1 MSFNPH
7 QWYLN
12 GLKKFQLSWSFD
24 TLNTSE
30 PTKNAF
36 LIRRESDNVEQT
48 FTFSEVINGTYATF
62 INATNGAVRKWFGNL
77 NYIEQTNTAYQ
88 PRLKDNSGNPYV
100 DEYAQG
106 YLLRGKHYAS
116 LVNDSIVTYIFK
128 DETNANSQ
136 RSNISIR
143 GFGMDVF
150 SLELVSPTAGYVVYN
165 KVGNME
171 LSDYSFAYA
180 NDGLFKLLTFTII
193 GGVKKVYINNIDTTK
208 GAGGY
213 EIGAN
218 PTVNDVILG
227 GRENGYGKIN
237 KYQHLGLFTGVDL
250 SGINISDY
258 NTALMTKY
266 GI

>member
-116 LVNDSIVTYIFK
+116 LVNDSIVTLIFK
-128 DETNANSQ
+128 DELSNNNQ
-136 RSNISIR
+136 RSNVAIR
-143 GFGMDVF
+143 GFLSDVF
-150 SLELVSPTAGYVVYN
+150 ALELTSTAGYVVYD
-165 KVGNME
+165 KTGNMINE
-171 LSDYSFAYA
+171 DYNFGYA
-180 NDGLFKLLTFTII
+180 NNGLFKLLTFSKI
-193 GGVKKVYINNIDTTK
+193 GGVKKVYINNVDTAQGTSTFT
-208 GAGGY
+208 
-213 EIGAN
+213 IGAN
-218 PTVNDVILG
+218 PAVNDVILG
-227 GRENGYGKIN
+227 GRDNGYGKIN
-237 KYQHLGLFTGVDL
+237 KYQHLGLLTGVDL
-250 SGINISDY
+250 STFDLSAY
-258 NTALMTKY
+258 NLAIMTKY